1 MKRLLMILGVLA
13 AIITSRAAETDS
25 VAPLCPVLTVYTAE
39 VGASKITDT
48 YLSPLKYD
56 GLYAAL
62 HFERMQA
69 MKFNP
74 DRWVMQLKFDAEV
87 DRVLSPSRNSEMWYG
102 GVDASWGMMH
112 RWQVAKG
119 LTLAAGGSTTL
130 DLGCRYSMRNGNNP
144 ASARAAWTVNATGY
158 AAWNFNI
165 GSLPVTLCYQPTLP
179 VVGAFFSPEYGQLY
193 YEIYLGEW
201 NGLAHAAH
209 WGNYFE
215 MENVI
220 TADLRFSATSLR
232 IGYRNNIL
240 STHIN
245 NITTRMATHGIVFGL
260 THEWIS
266 LSSHK
271 KHHPQSRII
280 SALY

>member
-1 MKRLLMILGVLA
+1 MKRLLLTLCVLVSYVA
-13 AIITSRAAETDS
+13 GKASATDS
-25 VAPLCPVLTVYTAE
+25 IEPLRPVLTVYTAE
-39 VGASKITDT
+39 FGASKIADT

-74 DRWVMQLKFDAEV
+74 ERWVMQLEFDAEV
-87 DRVLSPSRNSEMWYG
+87 DRALSPSGNSVMWYG

-119 LTLAAGGSTTL
+119 VTLATGGSTGI
-130 DLGCRYSMRNGNNP
+130 DLGCRYNMRNGNNP

-179 VVGAFFSPEYGQLY
+179 MIGAFFAPEYGQLY
-193 YEIYLGEW
+193 YEIYLGEYDR
-201 NGLAHAAH
+201 LAHAAH

-245 NITTRMATHGIVFGL
+245 NTTTRMITHGIVLGL

-266 LSSHK
+266 LSSLK
-271 KHHPQSRII
+271 KYTPQTHII

>member
-1 MKRLLMILGVLA
+1 
-13 AIITSRAAETDS
+13 
-25 VAPLCPVLTVYTAE
+25 
-39 VGASKITDT
+39 
-48 YLSPLKYD
+48 
-56 GLYAAL
+56 
-62 HFERMQA
+62 
-69 MKFNP
+69 
-74 DRWVMQLKFDAEV
+74 MQLEFDAEV
-87 DRVLSPSRNSEMWYG
+87 DQALSPSRNAVMWYG

-119 LTLAAGGSTTL
+119 VTLAAGGSTTL

-179 VVGAFFSPEYGQLY
+179 VIGAFFAPEYGQLY
-193 YEIYLGEW
+193 YEMYLGNW
-201 NGLAHAAH
+201 GGLAHAAH

-232 IGYRNNIL
+232 IGYRNSIL

-245 NITTRMATHGIVFGL
+245 NITTRMSTHGIVLGL
-260 THEWIS
+260 THEWVS
-266 LSSHK
+266 LSSRK
-271 KHHPQSRII
+271 KLDPDARII

>member
-1 MKRLLMILGVLA
+1 
-13 AIITSRAAETDS
+13 
-25 VAPLCPVLTVYTAE
+25 
-39 VGASKITDT
+39 
-48 YLSPLKYD
+48 
-56 GLYAAL
+56 
-62 HFERMQA
+62 
-69 MKFNP
+69 
-74 DRWVMQLKFDAEV
+74 
-87 DRVLSPSRNSEMWYG
+87 
-102 GVDASWGMMH
+102 MMH

-119 LTLAAGGSTTL
+119 VTLAAGGSTTL

-144 ASARAAWTVNATGY
+144 ASVRAAWTVNATGY

-179 VVGAFFSPEYGQLY
+179 VIGAFFAPEYGQLY
-193 YEIYLGEW
+193 YEMYLGNW
-201 NGLAHAAH
+201 DGLAHAAH

-232 IGYRNNIL
+232 IGYRNSIL

-245 NITTRMATHGIVFGL
+245 NITTRMATHGIVLGL
-260 THEWIS
+260 THEWVS
-266 LSSHK
+266 LSSRK
-271 KHHPQSRII
+271 GLDADARII

>member
-1 MKRLLMILGVLA
+1 
-13 AIITSRAAETDS
+13 
-25 VAPLCPVLTVYTAE
+25 
-39 VGASKITDT
+39 
-48 YLSPLKYD
+48 
-56 GLYAAL
+56 
-62 HFERMQA
+62 
-69 MKFNP
+69 
-74 DRWVMQLKFDAEV
+74 
-87 DRVLSPSRNSEMWYG
+87 MWYG

-119 LTLAAGGSTTL
+119 VTLAAGGSTTL

-179 VVGAFFSPEYGQLY
+179 VIGAFFAPEYGQLY
-193 YEIYLGEW
+193 YEMYLGNW
-201 NGLAHAAH
+201 DGLAHAAH

-232 IGYRNNIL
+232 IGYRNSIL

-245 NITTRMATHGIVFGL
+245 NITTRMSTHGIVLGL
-260 THEWIS
+260 THEWVS
-266 LSSHK
+266 LSSRK
-271 KHHPQSRII
+271 KLDSDARII

>member
-1 MKRLLMILGVLA
+1 MKRLLIVLSVLA
-13 AIITSRAAETDS
+13 AVITCRAAATDS
-25 VAPLCPVLTVYTAE
+25 VAPLRPVLTVYTAE
-39 VGASKITDT
+39 FGASKIADT

-69 MKFNP
+69 MRFNP
-74 DRWVMQLKFDAEV
+74 DRWVMQLEFDAEV
-87 DRVLSPSRNSEMWYG
+87 DQALSPSRNAVMWYG

-119 LTLAAGGSTTL
+119 VTLAAGGSTTL

-179 VVGAFFSPEYGQLY
+179 VIGAFFAPEYGQLY
-193 YEIYLGEW
+193 YEMYLGNW
-201 NGLAHAAH
+201 DGVAHAAH

-245 NITTRMATHGIVFGL
+245 NITTRMATHGIVLGL
-260 THEWIS
+260 THEWVS

-271 KHHPQSRII
+271 NHNPQSRII

>member
-13 AIITSRAAETDS
+13 AFVTCKAAATDS
-25 VAPLCPVLTVYTAE
+25 VAPLRPVLTVYTAE
-39 VGASKITDT
+39 VGASKIIDT

-74 DRWVMQLKFDAEV
+74 DRWVMQLQFDAEV
-87 DRVLSPSRNSEMWYG
+87 DRVLSPSRNAEMWYG

-245 NITTRMATHGIVFGL
+245 NITTRMATHGIVLGL

-271 KHHPQSRII
+271 KHNPQSRII

>member
-1 MKRLLMILGVLA
+1 MKRLLIVLSVLA
-13 AIITSRAAETDS
+13 AVITCRAAATDS
-25 VAPLCPVLTVYTAE
+25 VAPLRPVLTVYTAE
-39 VGASKITDT
+39 FGASKIADT

-69 MKFNP
+69 MRFNP
-74 DRWVMQLKFDAEV
+74 DRWVMQLEFDAEV
-87 DRVLSPSRNSEMWYG
+87 DQALSPSRNAVMWYG

-119 LTLAAGGSTTL
+119 VTLAAGGSTTL

-179 VVGAFFSPEYGQLY
+179 VIGAFFAPEYGQLY
-193 YEIYLGEW
+193 YEMYLGNW
-201 NGLAHAAH
+201 DGLAHAAH

-232 IGYRNNIL
+232 IGYRNSIL

-245 NITTRMATHGIVFGL
+245 NITTRMATHGIVLGL
-260 THEWIS
+260 THEWVS
-266 LSSHK
+266 LSSRK
-271 KHHPQSRII
+271 GLDADARII

>member
-1 MKRLLMILGVLA
+1 MKRLLIVLSVLA
-13 AIITSRAAETDS
+13 AVITCRAAATDS
-25 VAPLCPVLTVYTAE
+25 VAPLRPVLTVYTAE
-39 VGASKITDT
+39 FGASKIADT

-69 MKFNP
+69 MRFNP
-74 DRWVMQLKFDAEV
+74 DRWVMQLEFDAEV
-87 DRVLSPSRNSEMWYG
+87 DQALSPSRNAEMWYG
-102 GVDASWGMMH
+102 GVDVSWGMMH

-119 LTLAAGGSTTL
+119 VTLAAGGSTTL

-179 VVGAFFSPEYGQLY
+179 VIGAFFAPEYGQLY
-193 YEIYLGEW
+193 YEMYLGNW
-201 NGLAHAAH
+201 DGLAHAAH

-232 IGYRNNIL
+232 IGYRNSIL

-245 NITTRMATHGIVFGL
+245 NLTPRMATHGIVLGL
-260 THEWIS
+260 THEWVS
-266 LSSHK
+266 LSSRK
-271 KHHPQSRII
+271 GLDADARII